1 MDKKENVLIIKDS
14 FTAFD
19 AVNFDKINDWLISF
33 EFDLSWIKINLNK
46 NIVLLLNYLIFNYLF
61 HEHILMALDRIS
73 ILILLLW
80 IFGLWRVLCAGNFPF
95 III

>member
-46 NIVLLLNYLIFNYLF
+46 KY
-61 HEHILMALDRIS
+61 
-73 ILILLLW
+73 
-80 IFGLWRVLCAGNFPF
+80 CF
-95 III
+95 IIKLFNI